1 MLKATERTLTAAA
14 LIAAASAP
22 STAYARPNLDP
33 DTPAAPHRAQLATV
47 TPARPPRPSR
57 PARPVAESSS
67 ASRGFA
73 WGDAGLGAARTLV
86 LLGTGAGSAA
96 ILSRRRGH
104 QARVS

>member
-1 MLKATERTLTAAA
+1 MLKATKRTLTAAT

-22 STAYARPNLDP
+22 STAYAMPNLDP
-33 DTPAAPHRAQLATV
+33 DTPAAPRRAQLATV
-47 TPARPPRPSR
+47 TPARPSR

-73 WGDAGLGAARTLV
+73 WGDAGLGAAGTLV
-86 LLGTGAGSAA
+86 LVGTGAGSAA
-96 ILSRRRGH
+96 ILSRRRDH